1 MMRYSYLLAFIFSI
15 NIAADS
21 ILSSPSLKLNS
32 SDQRVIEFRVKGNK
46 ISDDDIFLKE
56 YKSDEPINEDYI
68 SYTLLED
75 FSTYQ
80 SFSIILENSY
90 NEDYFSFKLVIE
102 DELAKDIF
110 IFLPSKIKNNTNQN
124 KPSKIYKPARL
135 PIEDKFD
142 EVIEMTPQKEQSNLI
157 KADDIT
163 TMWSI
168 ASNIRKETTDTSI
181 YQIMWSIYLG
191 NKDAFIDGN
200 INLVRKDKDLIIPS
214 YMTMKMTSQN
224 EAKES
229 ILAMN
234 ASFSSNF
241 VPTVKSL
248 LTLTAPKIIKQDKL
262 EIPKVNDQKE
272 DKKLININDD
282 QVSDPKKFIENNT
295 KQFEVAVENKTL
307 DKLIEIENDQE
318 NIQDDSGFGVMD
330 LLFVAIVSVLS
341 GVLIALI
348 YIQLNA
354 TKKKTISYDFDEAVD
369 SSSSVD
375 GLPKGLSIKNNYDE
389 QQLDLAITYFEMQD
403 YSNCKIIIDDIL
415 KITEDSNIKE
425 SAMSLLDKIQNK

>member
-1 MMRYSYLLAFIFSI
+1 MMRYRYLLAFIFSL
-15 NIAADS
+15 NIAAES

-46 ISDDDIFLKE
+46 ISDDDVVLKE
-56 YKSDEPINEDYI
+56 YKSDELINEDYI

-80 SFSIILENSY
+80 SFSIILESSY
-90 NEDYFSFKLVIE
+90 NEDYFSFKLVIK
-102 DELAKDIF
+102 DKLAKDIF
-110 IFLPSKIKNNTNQN
+110 IFLPSKIQNNTNQN
-124 KPSKIYKPARL
+124 KPIKTYQPARL

-142 EVIEMTPQKEQSNLI
+142 DVIEMTPPKEISNLI
-157 KADDIT
+157 KAGDIT
-163 TMWSI
+163 TMWSM
-168 ASNIRKETTDTSI
+168 ASNIKKERTDTSI

-214 YMTMKMTSQN
+214 YATMKTTSQS

-241 VPTVKSL
+241 VPAVKSL
-248 LTLTAPKIIKQDKL
+248 LTLTAPQIIKQ
-262 EIPKVNDQKE
+262 EIAEAPKVSQLKND
-272 DKKLININDD
+272 DRVININDN
-282 QVSDPKKFIENNT
+282 QPSDPKKFIENNT
-295 KQFEVAVENKTL
+295 KQLEVVVENKAL
-307 DKLIEIENDQE
+307 DKLIDIDNNQE
-318 NIQDDSGFGVMD
+318 KVQDDSGFGVMD
-330 LLFVAIVSVLS
+330 LLFVAFVSVLS

-348 YIQLNA
+348 YIQLNSS
-354 TKKKTISYDFDEAVD
+354 KKKTISYDFDEAVD
-369 SSSSVD
+369 SSSSID

>member
-1 MMRYSYLLAFIFSI
+1 
-15 NIAADS
+15 
-21 ILSSPSLKLNS
+21 
-32 SDQRVIEFRVKGNK
+32 
-46 ISDDDIFLKE
+46 
-56 YKSDEPINEDYI
+56 
-68 SYTLLED
+68 
-75 FSTYQ
+75 
-80 SFSIILENSY
+80 
-90 NEDYFSFKLVIE
+90 
-102 DELAKDIF
+102 
-110 IFLPSKIKNNTNQN
+110 
-124 KPSKIYKPARL
+124 
-135 PIEDKFD
+135 
-142 EVIEMTPQKEQSNLI
+142 MTPQKEQSNLI

-168 ASNIRKETTDTSI
+168 ASNIKKETTDTSI

-262 EIPKVNDQKE
+262 EIPKVNEQKE
-272 DKKLININDD
+272 DNKLININDD

-348 YIQLNA
+348 YIQLNS

>member
-168 ASNIRKETTDTSI
+168 ASNIKKETTDTSI

-214 YMTMKMTSQN
+214 YVTMKMTSQN

-262 EIPKVNDQKE
+262 EILKVNEQKE
-272 DKKLININDD
+272 DNKLININDD

-307 DKLIEIENDQE
+307 DKLIEIENNQE

>member
-1 MMRYSYLLAFIFSI
+1 
-15 NIAADS
+15 
-21 ILSSPSLKLNS
+21 
-32 SDQRVIEFRVKGNK
+32 
-46 ISDDDIFLKE
+46 
-56 YKSDEPINEDYI
+56 
-68 SYTLLED
+68 
-75 FSTYQ
+75 
-80 SFSIILENSY
+80 
-90 NEDYFSFKLVIE
+90 
-102 DELAKDIF
+102 
-110 IFLPSKIKNNTNQN
+110 
-124 KPSKIYKPARL
+124 
-135 PIEDKFD
+135 
-142 EVIEMTPQKEQSNLI
+142 MTPQKEQSNLI

-168 ASNIRKETTDTSI
+168 ASNIKKETTDTSI

-262 EIPKVNDQKE
+262 EIPKVNEQKE
-272 DKKLININDD
+272 DNKLININDD

-348 YIQLNA
+348 YIQLNS

-369 SSSSVD
+369 SSSSID

>member
-1 MMRYSYLLAFIFSI
+1 
-15 NIAADS
+15 
-21 ILSSPSLKLNS
+21 
-32 SDQRVIEFRVKGNK
+32 
-46 ISDDDIFLKE
+46 
-56 YKSDEPINEDYI
+56 
-68 SYTLLED
+68 
-75 FSTYQ
+75 
-80 SFSIILENSY
+80 
-90 NEDYFSFKLVIE
+90 
-102 DELAKDIF
+102 
-110 IFLPSKIKNNTNQN
+110 
-124 KPSKIYKPARL
+124 
-135 PIEDKFD
+135 
-142 EVIEMTPQKEQSNLI
+142 MTPQKEQSNLI

-163 TMWSI
+163 TMWSM
-168 ASNIRKETTDTSI
+168 ASNIKKETTDTSI

-214 YMTMKMTSQN
+214 YVTMKMTSQN

-248 LTLTAPKIIKQDKL
+248 LTLTAPKIIKQEKS
-262 EIPKVNDQKE
+262 EIPKANEQKE
-272 DKKLININDD
+272 DNKLININDD

-307 DKLIEIENDQE
+307 DKLIEIENSQE

-348 YIQLNA
+348 YIQLNS

-369 SSSSVD
+369 SSSSID
-375 GLPKGLSIKNNYDE
+375 GLPKGLSIKNNYEE

>member
-1 MMRYSYLLAFIFSI
+1 
-15 NIAADS
+15 
-21 ILSSPSLKLNS
+21 
-32 SDQRVIEFRVKGNK
+32 
-46 ISDDDIFLKE
+46 
-56 YKSDEPINEDYI
+56 
-68 SYTLLED
+68 
-75 FSTYQ
+75 
-80 SFSIILENSY
+80 
-90 NEDYFSFKLVIE
+90 
-102 DELAKDIF
+102 
-110 IFLPSKIKNNTNQN
+110 
-124 KPSKIYKPARL
+124 
-135 PIEDKFD
+135 
-142 EVIEMTPQKEQSNLI
+142 MTPQKEQSNLI

-168 ASNIRKETTDTSI
+168 ASNIKKETTDTSI

-214 YMTMKMTSQN
+214 YVTMKMTSQN

-262 EIPKVNDQKE
+262 EIPKVNEQKE
-272 DKKLININDD
+272 DNKLININDD

-307 DKLIEIENDQE
+307 DKLIEIENNQE

-348 YIQLNA
+348 YIQLNS

>member
-1 MMRYSYLLAFIFSI
+1 MMRYGYLLAFIFSI
-15 NIAADS
+15 NIAADP

-168 ASNIRKETTDTSI
+168 ASNIKKETTDTSI

-234 ASFSSNF
+234 TTFSSNF

-262 EIPKVNDQKE
+262 EWTEHVSDLKGWKSAAAAQYKVNSIPASWLIDENGIIVAKNLRGAALDQAI
-272 DKKLININDD
+272 DKYVK
-282 QVSDPKKFIENNT
+282 SFK
-295 KQFEVAVENKTL
+295 
-307 DKLIEIENDQE
+307 
-318 NIQDDSGFGVMD
+318 
-330 LLFVAIVSVLS
+330 
-341 GVLIALI
+341 
-348 YIQLNA
+348 
-354 TKKKTISYDFDEAVD
+354 
-369 SSSSVD
+369 
-375 GLPKGLSIKNNYDE
+375 
-389 QQLDLAITYFEMQD
+389 
-403 YSNCKIIIDDIL
+403 
-415 KITEDSNIKE
+415 
-425 SAMSLLDKIQNK
+425 